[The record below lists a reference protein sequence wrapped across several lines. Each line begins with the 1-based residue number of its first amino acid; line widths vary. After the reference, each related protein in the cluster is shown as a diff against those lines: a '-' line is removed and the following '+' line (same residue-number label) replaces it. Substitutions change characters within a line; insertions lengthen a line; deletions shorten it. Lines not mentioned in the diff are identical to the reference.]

1 MSDYEELTLVPLTLS
16 TIMNMSCVNIS
27 LTEDLVIEEEEVFLV
42 MAVSDE
48 DVVNIT
54 SSVTVTIT
62 DITTGKYWVHVLL
75 SLISLLVS
83 TGYMCYYH

>member
-1 MSDYEELTLVPLTLS
+1 M
-16 TIMNMSCVNIS
+16 
-27 LTEDLVIEEEEVFLV
+27 IEEEEVFLV

-83 TGYMCYYH
+83 ILYNYTVYCHYWLVTVSFMCTAVNSEIKDLPFLSQV